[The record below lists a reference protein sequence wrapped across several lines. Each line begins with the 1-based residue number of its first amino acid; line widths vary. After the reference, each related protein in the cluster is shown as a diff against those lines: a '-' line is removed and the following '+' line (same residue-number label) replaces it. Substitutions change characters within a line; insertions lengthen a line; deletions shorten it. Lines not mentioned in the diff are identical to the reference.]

1 MGGMG
6 DMFDIGGGK
15 GAAQAP
21 QGKQGLLIPDGEC
34 VRITYMCVCLSVCL
48 CVYIYMEQGL
58 LGPDGE

>member
-21 QGKQGLLIPDGEC
+21 QGEQGLLIPDGEC
-34 VRITYMCVCLSVCL
+34 PRIICVCVC
-48 CVYIYMEQGL
+48 VNIYMYR
-58 LGPDGE
+58 